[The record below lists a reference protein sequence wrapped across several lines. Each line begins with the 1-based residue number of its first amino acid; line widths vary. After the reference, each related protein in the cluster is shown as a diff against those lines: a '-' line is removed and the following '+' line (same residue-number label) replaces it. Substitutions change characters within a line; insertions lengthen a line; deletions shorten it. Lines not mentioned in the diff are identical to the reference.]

1 MNSTQLNSIRYCKNC
16 SGGGLGVLF
25 IGMLA
30 IILIFTVFLN
40 IADYSIFAYNKDAI
54 SKSVDYA
61 VCAAVQ
67 ELDISQS
74 LDGLSQGYS
83 DEGATSIKGIRID
96 TAKAMAVFLDT
107 LKSNSRFLNIN
118 FKSSIIGCT
127 TYANESGMNY
137 EICTYNDMGIS
148 IIAKGKVDRPS
159 QLEEIINNTAQN
171 LRSEAEAQSGMVYV
185 NGNPN
190 TNFFENGSYFLVY
203 VKGVRVTGLNSERS
217 LDFTGFA
224 GSRVYR

>member
-1 MNSTQLNSIRYCKNC
+1 MNSAQLNSIRYYKSC
-16 SGGGLGVLF
+16 SGGGLAVIF

-30 IILIFTVFLN
+30 VILIFTVFLN
-40 IADYSIFAYNKDAI
+40 IADYSIFAYNKDVI

-74 LDGLSQGYS
+74 SDGLSQGYS

-107 LKSNSRFLNIN
+107 LKSNSRLLSKN
-118 FKSSIIGCT
+118 FKSNIIGCT
-127 TYANESGMNY
+127 TYANDSGMNY

-148 IIAKGKVDRPS
+148 IIAKGKVDMPS
-159 QLEEIINNTAQN
+159 QIEDIINNTAQN
-171 LRSEAEAQSGMVYV
+171 LRSEAETQNSMVYV

-190 TNFFENGSYFLVY
+190 TNFFENGSYFLVF
-203 VKGVRVTGLNSERS
+203 VRGVRVMGLNSERS
-217 LDFTGFA
+217 LDFIGFA

>member
-1 MNSTQLNSIRYCKNC
+1 MNSAQLNSIRYYKNC
-16 SGGGLGVLF
+16 SGGGLGVVF

-30 IILIFTVFLN
+30 VILIFTVFLN

-74 LDGLSQGYS
+74 SEGLSQGYS
-83 DEGATSIKGIRID
+83 DEGVTSVKGIRID
-96 TAKAMAVFLDT
+96 TTKAMKVFLDT
-107 LKSNSRFLNIN
+107 LKSNSSLLNNN

-127 TYANESGMNY
+127 TYANDLGMNY

-148 IIAKGKVDRPS
+148 IIAKGKVDMPS
-159 QLEEIINNTAQN
+159 QIEEIINNTAQN
-171 LRSEAEAQSGMVYV
+171 LRSEDETKNGMVYV

-190 TNFFENGSYFLVY
+190 TNSFENGSYFLVY
-203 VKGVRVTGLNSERS
+203 IKGVRVMGLNSERN